1 MYGENH
7 PTVKNAGLGTGFG
20 GPVGLAQLERSALRE
35 LTPREREV
43 LSVLSVA
50 EGNRALA
57 RRLGIAERTVKAHLT
72 SITRKLGLRNRMEA
86 TLLSVQWADELRPS
100 GKSPERT

>member
-1 MYGENH
+1 MD
-7 PTVKNAGLGTGFG
+7 L
-20 GPVGLAQLERSALRE
+20 SALDT

-43 LSVLSVA
+43 LRVLPMG

-72 SITRKLGLRNRMEA
+72 SITRKLGLRNRVDA
-86 TLLSVQWADELRPS
+86 TLVSVRWAEQLGSD
-100 GKSPERT
+100 GTFPERT